1 MRRRSIPLE
10 LEAPA
15 VVSVSLTC
23 SPASLVRALLS
34 VAPNSIWPIHDPA
47 TPAAI
52 PVNMGWR
59 CRNESCAAGAGWAV
73 GVGPP
78 GAGCGEA
85 ADGLGVADCSI
96 GFAPFWS

>member
-1 MRRRSIPLE
+1 VE

-15 VVSVSLTC
+15 VVSVAPTC

-34 VAPNSIWPIHDPA
+34 VAPNSIWPIHVPA
-47 TPAAI
+47 RPAAS
-52 PVNMGWR
+52 PANKGLR
-59 CRNESCAAGAGWAV
+59 CRNEGGAAGAGCG
-73 GVGPP
+73 GV
-78 GAGCGEA
+78 